1 MTETVTQGELV
12 EQVKEKAVDLIG
24 ALNAAVDGGVPQAI
38 LLPELMALFR
48 ESGLSPI

>member
-1 MTETVTQGELV
+1 MTETELI
-12 EQVKEKAVDLIG
+12 EQVKEEARKLID
-24 ALNAAVDGGVPQAI
+24 ALNAAVDGGVSQAV

>member
-1 MTETVTQGELV
+1 MTESELI
-12 EQVKEKAVDLIG
+12 EQVKEEARKLIA
-24 ALNAAVDGGVPQAI
+24 ALNAAVDGGVPQAV